1 MVYCIQDQNLFKKEK
16 TMMAFKWFKKVVE
29 NTRNPNTYTGDV
41 QVVLTTDDL
50 WEMFRMFDCIMKQE
64 STTEEET
71 AEILKIRE
79 KFMDCKGV
87 LKNVITCP
95 DKIEPILKGN

>member
-1 MVYCIQDQNLFKKEK
+1 
-16 TMMAFKWFKKVVE
+16 MAFKWFKKVVE
-29 NTRNPNTYTGDV
+29 NTRNENTYTGDV

-50 WEMFRMFDCIMKQE
+50 WEMFRMFDCILKQE
-64 STTEEET
+64 STTEQ
-71 AEILKIRE
+71 EIEDILRIRE

-95 DKIEPILKGN
+95 DKLEPRSKGE

>member
-1 MVYCIQDQNLFKKEK
+1 
-16 TMMAFKWFKKVVE
+16 MMAFKWFKKIVE

-87 LKNVITCP
+87 LKNVVTCP
-95 DKIEPILKGN
+95 DKIEPQPKGNQ

>member
-1 MVYCIQDQNLFKKEK
+1 
-16 TMMAFKWFKKVVE
+16 MAFKWFKKVVE
-29 NTRNPNTYTGDV
+29 NTRNENTYTGDV

-64 STTEEET
+64 STTEQ
-71 AEILKIRE
+71 EIEDILRIRE

-95 DKIEPILKGN
+95 DKLEPRSKGE

>member
-1 MVYCIQDQNLFKKEK
+1 
-16 TMMAFKWFKKVVE
+16 MAFKWFKKVVE
-29 NTRNPNTYTGDV
+29 NTRNENTYTGDV

-64 STTEEET
+64 STTEQ
-71 AEILKIRE
+71 EIEDILRIRE
-79 KFMDCKGV
+79 KFMNCKGV

-95 DKIEPILKGN
+95 DKLEPRSKGE